1 MNLNNYWGLNNV
13 KCGHSRK
20 YVRFNNVTS
29 SCGIGEYSLNF
40 NRHST
45 IALGCIKMINLELS
59 VQEINLI
66 LQALGQAPYVQVA
79 DIIDK
84 VRTQAAP
91 QVEALPK
98 EDIAE

>member
-1 MNLNNYWGLNNV
+1 
-13 KCGHSRK
+13 
-20 YVRFNNVTS
+20 
-29 SCGIGEYSLNF
+29 
-40 NRHST
+40 
-45 IALGCIKMINLELS
+45 MINLELS

-84 VRTQAAP
+84 VKTQAVP

-98 EDIAE
+98 EEAVE

>member
-1 MNLNNYWGLNNV
+1 
-13 KCGHSRK
+13 
-20 YVRFNNVTS
+20 
-29 SCGIGEYSLNF
+29 
-40 NRHST
+40 
-45 IALGCIKMINLELS
+45 MISLELS

-84 VRTQAAP
+84 VKVQAVP

-98 EDIAE
+98 EEVVE

>member
-1 MNLNNYWGLNNV
+1 
-13 KCGHSRK
+13 
-20 YVRFNNVTS
+20 
-29 SCGIGEYSLNF
+29 
-40 NRHST
+40 
-45 IALGCIKMINLELS
+45 MINLDLS

-98 EDIAE
+98 EELAKDI